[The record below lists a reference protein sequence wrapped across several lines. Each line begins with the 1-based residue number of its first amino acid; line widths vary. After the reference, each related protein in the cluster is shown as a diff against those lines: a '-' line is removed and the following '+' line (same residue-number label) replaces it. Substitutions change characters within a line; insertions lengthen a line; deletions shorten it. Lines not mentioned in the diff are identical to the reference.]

1 MEIRDTDTVMA
12 RIPERTLK
20 GTVITMKR
28 LCGILPLIPLS
39 LLCGCGFHL
48 AGSEDISN
56 SFSDIILV
64 GNNNDILYK
73 NLKKELLLEGFSVT
87 QGTSDLAAQINGDTP
102 VLSCS
107 DLRNESKALS
117 VSSDSQEMEYAYKNQ
132 ISCTFFVNGYE
143 PYIINSSLD
152 RSFLNK
158 SGATLSQL
166 TEEET
171 IRQEV
176 VEIFTKQI
184 IFRVKHAVLKP
195 SSKTGETAEADNDEK
210 ITVVFNGTGGTT
222 DEEKTEVIEIEGA
235 DELKALEQE
244 RNVRI
249 NSDR

>member
-73 NLKKELLLEGFSVT
+73 NLKNELLLEGFSVT

-132 ISCTFFVNGYE
+132 ISCTFFVKGYE

-235 DELKALEQE
+235 DELKTLEQE

>member
-1 MEIRDTDTVMA
+1 MEIRDTDTVMP
-12 RIPERTLK
+12 RISERTLK
-20 GTVITMKR
+20 GAVITMKR

-48 AGSEDISN
+48 AGSEDVSN
-56 SFSDIILV
+56 SFSEIILV

-73 NLKKELLLEGFSVT
+73 NLKKELLIEGIAVT

-132 ISCTFFVNGYE
+132 ISCTLFVKGYE
-143 PYIINSSLD
+143 PYVINSSLD

-184 IFRVKHAVLKP
+184 IFRVKHAVLKH

-222 DEEKTEVIEIEGA
+222 EEEKTEVIEIEGA

-244 RNVRI
+244 RNVEI

>member
-1 MEIRDTDTVMA
+1 MEIRDTDTVMP
-12 RIPERTLK
+12 RISERTLK

-73 NLKKELLLEGFSVT
+73 NLKKELLIEGIAVT

-132 ISCTFFVNGYE
+132 ISCTLFVKGYE
-143 PYIINSSLD
+143 PYVINSSLD

-222 DEEKTEVIEIEGA
+222 EEEKTEVIEIEGA

-244 RNVRI
+244 RNVEI

>member
-1 MEIRDTDTVMA
+1 MKTRETDIDTFPLQE
-12 RIPERTLK
+12 RILK
-20 GTVITMKR
+20 GSVSTMKR
-28 LCGILPLIPLS
+28 FCGILPLITLTLLS
-39 LLCGCGFHL
+39 GCGFHL
-48 AGSEDISN
+48 AGSEDVSN
-56 SFSDIILV
+56 SFSEIILV

-73 NLKKELLLEGFSVT
+73 NLKKELLIEGIAVT

-132 ISCTFFVNGYE
+132 ISCTLFVKGYE
-143 PYIINSSLD
+143 PYVINSSLD

-176 VEIFTKQI
+176 VEIFTGQI
-184 IFRVKHAVLKP
+184 IFRIKHAVLKP
-195 SSKTGETAEADNDEK
+195 SVKTGETESAAEDEK

-222 DEEKTEVIEIEGA
+222 EEEKTEVIEIEGA

-244 RNVRI
+244 RNVEI

>member
-132 ISCTFFVNGYE
+132 ISCTFFVKGYE
-143 PYIINSSLD
+143 PYVINSSLD

>member
-73 NLKKELLLEGFSVT
+73 NLKKELLIEGIAVT

-222 DEEKTEVIEIEGA
+222 EEEKTEVIEIEGA

-244 RNVRI
+244 RNVEI

>member
-1 MEIRDTDTVMA
+1 MKTRETEIDTFPLQE
-12 RIPERTLK
+12 RILK
-20 GTVITMKR
+20 GSVSTMKR
-28 LCGILPLIPLS
+28 FCGILPLITLTLLS
-39 LLCGCGFHL
+39 GCGFHL
-48 AGSEDISN
+48 AGSEDVSN
-56 SFSDIILV
+56 SFSEIILV

-73 NLKKELLLEGFSVT
+73 NLKKELLIEGIAVT

-132 ISCTFFVNGYE
+132 ISCTLFVKGYE
-143 PYIINSSLD
+143 PYVINSSLD

-176 VEIFTKQI
+176 VEIFTGQI
-184 IFRVKHAVLKP
+184 IFRIKHAVLKP
-195 SSKTGETAEADNDEK
+195 SVKTGETESAEEDEK

-244 RNVRI
+244 RNVEI

>member
-12 RIPERTLK
+12 RISERTLK

-132 ISCTFFVNGYE
+132 ISCTFFVKGYE
-143 PYIINSSLD
+143 PYVINSSLD

-176 VEIFTKQI
+176 VEIFTGQI
-184 IFRVKHAVLKP
+184 IFRIKHAVLKP
-195 SSKTGETAEADNDEK
+195 SVKTGETESAAEDEK

-222 DEEKTEVIEIEGA
+222 EEEKTEVIEIEGA

-244 RNVRI
+244 RNVEI

>member
-132 ISCTFFVNGYE
+132 ISCTFFVKGYE
-143 PYIINSSLD
+143 PYVINSSLD

-195 SSKTGETAEADNDEK
+195 SSKTGKTAEADNDEK

>member
-12 RIPERTLK
+12 RISERTLK

-73 NLKKELLLEGFSVT
+73 NLKNELLLEGFSVT

-117 VSSDSQEMEYAYKNQ
+117 VSSDSQEMEYAYKSQ

>member
-73 NLKKELLLEGFSVT
+73 NLKKELLIEGIAVT

-143 PYIINSSLD
+143 PYVINSSLD

-195 SSKTGETAEADNDEK
+195 SSKTGETADADNDEK

>member
-1 MEIRDTDTVMA
+1 MKTRETEIDTFPLQE
-12 RIPERTLK
+12 RILK
-20 GTVITMKR
+20 GSVSTMKR
-28 LCGILPLIPLS
+28 FCGILPLITLTLLS
-39 LLCGCGFHL
+39 GCGFHL
-48 AGSEDISN
+48 AGSEDVSN
-56 SFSDIILV
+56 SFSEIILV

-73 NLKKELLLEGFSVT
+73 NLKKELLIEGIAVT

-132 ISCTFFVNGYE
+132 ISCTLFVKGYE
-143 PYIINSSLD
+143 PYVINSSLD

-176 VEIFTKQI
+176 VEIFTGQI
-184 IFRVKHAVLKP
+184 IFRIKHAVLKP
-195 SSKTGETAEADNDEK
+195 SVKTGETESAAEDEK

-222 DEEKTEVIEIEGA
+222 EEEKTEVIEIEGA

-244 RNVRI
+244 RNVEI